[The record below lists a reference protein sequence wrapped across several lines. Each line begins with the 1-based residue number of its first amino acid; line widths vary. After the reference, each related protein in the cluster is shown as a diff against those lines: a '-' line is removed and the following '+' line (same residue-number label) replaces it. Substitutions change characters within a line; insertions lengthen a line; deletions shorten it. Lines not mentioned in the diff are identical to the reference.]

1 MKKQN
6 ILHLMLMV
14 CLLSGLFVMS
24 CHAADPVPTE
34 AAAGGKKNLR
44 LFAKNPATWAIV
56 KGGASGRLTY
66 REASGAFMFAAA
78 GLHPRVSYALVRYA
92 DAPPKG
98 EILARGTSDER
109 GKLELNGVWRN
120 WTKKIWLVAG
130 EDVTG
135 SVGEAGTMRAWR
147 PERYLFEEK
156 PLGVACACPEPEE
169 P

>member
-1 MKKQN
+1 MKSSI
-6 ILHLMLMV
+6 ILMSSFMLAI
-14 CLLSGLFVMS
+14 LFVMV
-24 CHAADPVPTE
+24 CHAADPEPTA
-34 AAAGGKKNLR
+34 AAAGGKKKLL

-56 KGGASGRLTY
+56 RGGASGRLIY
-66 REASGAFMFAAA
+66 HEASGAFMFAAD

-92 DAPPKG
+92 DAPPNG

-120 WTKKIWLVAG
+120 WTKKFWLVAG

-135 SVGEAGTMRAWR
+135 SVGEAGSMRAWR